1 VIVLDACAAIEWLL
15 QTSTGQRVEQQ
26 IFSQSESLHATHLL
40 DVEIIE
46 VLRRLVRKRVVS
58 VPRADQAITDLLDLR
73 INRYPHFVLLPR
85 IWQLHHNPVEGVVE
99 LGLRKSFKIVSPGSS
114 LRRRVAY
121 SLAIVRLILVP
132 VILLA
137 VYYLFRM
144 GLIVDRI
151 VSVDAPVARLA
162 EQVSVEI
169 LNARRAERNYFLLR
183 DPEYLKVNR
192 ESLTRV
198 TEALGKIRDLE
209 PGERTATQQALENA
223 TLYGRQF
230 SDAVSQ
236 AEKPG
241 GTPIER
247 TQEVVRAYERDLND
261 LLKQARR
268 KTRTQL
274 IDDLRSQVNS
284 FDVQIAKTLEAV
296 DPTLRRVTPGLQAS
310 SQQVLQL
317 ASELESRSW
326 ARVQQD
332 HEDARYLLYRAE
344 WVLSIVSGLT
354 LLLSIW
360 ISLVLPRQ
368 VVKPLL
374 DLREAVDHAAS
385 GNYQIDFELRGE
397 GEVVELAK
405 SVHNLIAHALDVTSR
420 AAPQRS

>member
-1 VIVLDACAAIEWLL
+1 MRTNSNDIVL
-15 QTSTGQRVEQQ
+15 
-26 IFSQSESLHATHLL
+26 ATPSWENH
-40 DVEIIE
+40 
-46 VLRRLVRKRVVS
+46 
-58 VPRADQAITDLLDLR
+58 
-73 INRYPHFVLLPR
+73 
-85 IWQLHHNPVEGVVE
+85 PVEGVVE

-114 LRRRVAY
+114 LQRRVAY

-162 EQVSVEI
+162 EQVSVEM
-169 LNARRAERNYFLLR
+169 LDARRAERNYFLLR
-183 DPEYLKVNR
+183 DPEYLTANR
-192 ESLTRV
+192 KSLARV
-198 TEALGKIRDLE
+198 TQALGKIRDLE
-209 PGERTATQQALENA
+209 PGEQSATQQALEKA

-236 AEKPG
+236 AENPG

-268 KTRTQL
+268 RTRTQF

-284 FDVQIAKTLEAV
+284 FDVQLAKTLEAG

-326 ARVQQD
+326 IRVQQD
-332 HEDARYLLYRAE
+332 HEDARHLLYRAE

-354 LLLSIW
+354 LLLSVW
-360 ISLVLPRQ
+360 ISFVLPRQ

-374 DLREAVDHAAS
+374 DLRDAVDHAAS

-405 SVHNLIAHALDVTSR
+405 SVRTLIAHALEVTSR
-420 AAPQRS
+420 AAPERP